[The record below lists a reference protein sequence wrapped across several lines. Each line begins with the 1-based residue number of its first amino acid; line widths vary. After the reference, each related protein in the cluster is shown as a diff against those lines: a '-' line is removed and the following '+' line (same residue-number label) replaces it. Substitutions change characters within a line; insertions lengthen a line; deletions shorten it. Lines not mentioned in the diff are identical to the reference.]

1 VFRIVKRVFD
11 GMRDTDVLLVE
22 TGDSV
27 ADVGG
32 EVDAAREGDD
42 GQKPFKTTETCA
54 HGCGQSPE
62 EKGESN

>member
-1 VFRIVKRVFD
+1 
-11 GMRDTDVLLVE
+11 MRDTDVLLVE